1 MVAQDKLDKLALSPS
16 QMLRLGLSVSR
27 FSEQRIARASFQT
40 NVERFKNRYGSDHV
54 VLSKIWNDLLSTTNP
69 AARIDKKRVRAC
81 DFLMAVHFLRK
92 YPSEADQAELWDVTE
107 KTGRLWSWYFAEKIQ
122 GLKEDKI
129 VWPERW
135 NDPYVDDTA
144 GVSEIFIISV
154 DGIHCQV
161 NEPTHP
167 KYPKNHKMYSHKFK
181 KAGLNYE
188 VAVSLWENKVVWIN
202 GPFQAS
208 ANDLNIFQ
216 SPSGLKEKIPEG
228 RLGIA
233 DAGYRGQ
240 IGKLSLSTTLDS
252 EEVRRFKSRAK
263 ARQESFNSRLKQF
276 KCLDNRFRHKLLKHK
291 VCFEAV
297 CVICQY
303 QLENGYPLYDI

>member
-1 MVAQDKLDKLALSPS
+1 MVAQQKLDKHILSPI
-16 QMLRLGLSVSR
+16 QMLRLGLMVSNY
-27 FSEQRIARASFQT
+27 SEHRIARASFET
-40 NVERFKNRYGSDHV
+40 NAERFLNRYGSDHV
-54 VLSKIWNDLLSTTNP
+54 VLAKIWEDLLTTSNP
-69 AARIDKKRVRAC
+69 AARIDKARVSAA
-81 DFLMAVHFLRK
+81 DFLMAMHFLRK
-92 YPSEADQAELWDVTE
+92 YPSEKDQAETWDVTE
-107 KTGRLWSWYFAEKIQ
+107 KTARAWSWYFAEKVQ
-122 GLKEDKI
+122 GLKDEKI
-129 VWPERW
+129 VWPEAW
-135 NDPYVDDTA
+135 NEPFSDDGDA
-144 GVSEIFIISV
+144 SEIFIISV
-154 DGIHCQV
+154 DGVHCQV
-161 NEPTHP
+161 NEPMHP

-216 SPSGLKEKIPEG
+216 SPNGLKEKIPEG
-228 RLGIA
+228 RLGVA

-240 IGKLSLSTTLDS
+240 VGKLSLSTTMDT

-291 VCFEAV
+291 ICFEAV

-303 QLENGYPLYDI
+303 QLENGHPLYDL